1 MSNNDF
7 TTSFLVDK
15 SPKEAFDA
23 INNVRGWW
31 KEDLTG
37 GTSSVNDEF
46 SVRFGDIHYSR
57 HKLTEVIPDTKIV
70 WLTTD
75 GSLSFVEDKG
85 EWIGST
91 ITFDITPKGNQTEVR
106 FTQQGLTPS
115 VECYDNCSGAWGW
128 YMQNSLKELIE
139 TGKGQ
144 PTP

>member
-1 MSNNDF
+1 MNNNDF

-15 SPKEAFDA
+15 SPKEVFEA

-37 GTSSVNDEF
+37 GTSDLNDEF
-46 SVRFGDIHYSR
+46 SVHFGDIHYSR
-57 HKLTEVIPDTKIV
+57 HKLTEVVPDTKVV

-75 GSLSFVEDKG
+75 GSLSFVENKG

-91 ITFDITPKGNQTEVR
+91 ITFDITPKDNQTEVR
-106 FTQQGLTPS
+106 FTQEGLTPS
-115 VECYDNCSGAWGW
+115 SECYDNCSVAWGW

>member
-1 MSNNDF
+1 MNNNDF

-37 GTSSVNDEF
+37 GTSSLNDEF

>member
-37 GTSSVNDEF
+37 GTSSVNDEI

-75 GSLSFVEDKG
+75 SSLSFVETKANG
-85 EWIGST
+85 
-91 ITFDITPKGNQTEVR
+91 
-106 FTQQGLTPS
+106 
-115 VECYDNCSGAWGW
+115 
-128 YMQNSLKELIE
+128 
-139 TGKGQ
+139 
-144 PTP
+144 

>member
-1 MSNNDF
+1 MNNNDF

-15 SPKEAFDA
+15 SPKEVFEA

-37 GTSSVNDEF
+37 GTNDLNDEF
-46 SVRFGDIHYSR
+46 SVHFGDVHYSR
-57 HKLTEVIPDTKIV
+57 HKLTEVVPDTKVV

-75 GSLSFVEDKG
+75 SSLSFVEDKG

-91 ITFDITPKGNQTEVR
+91 ITFDITPKDNQTEVR

-115 VECYDNCSGAWGW
+115 MECYNNCSGAWGW